1 MAIGTTTPARA
12 EETGRLRRRTI
23 LVEFSPKEMDVLD
36 HDCFR
41 TPIINVD
48 GDKDVPHGF
57 G

>member
-41 TPIINVD
+41 TPVINVD
-48 GDKDVPHGF
+48 GDKDIPHGF